1 MTSWLVFKRICGGKV
16 NWETNT
22 NIISGPKGP
31 VFLKD
36 LHMTQNKQSW
46 LLLAGL
52 LATGCTGIESGHSLG
67 TREPI
72 SSFQQQA
79 IAGRQQLIQ
88 TPAVPS
94 LNKLTYQPLNEE
106 NKWIQIGSN
115 NQVFSFE
122 TGKSYLTAFSLP
134 NQSQAIHIK
143 LTVPVDFSLF
153 LPSVMILDEN
163 FATLQVVP
171 SSKFAKVGDDLMAG
185 QNLKGEFTVPVTIG
199 SSRPAYMLIYTTT
212 QDMQST
218 TKINSDVLQRAM
230 QHDRTTDVARF
241 LNSEVPHAATGR
253 LHLTFDY
260 QTDLTAAP
268 SKQYVS
274 PAATTLGSVN
284 PMSEQG
290 YYQRI
295 RDAVAKKEYEKALA
309 LVQAAKK
316 AGFTHAQDVFFAA
329 QQ

>member
-1 MTSWLVFKRICGGKV
+1 MIQS
-16 NWETNT
+16 
-22 NIISGPKGP
+22 
-31 VFLKD
+31 
-36 LHMTQNKQSW
+36 KQSW

-52 LATGCTGIESGHSLG
+52 LATGCTGVESGHSLG
-67 TREPI
+67 ARESI
-72 SSFQQQA
+72 SSFQQQV
-79 IAGRQQLIQ
+79 IVGRQQLIQ
-88 TPAVPS
+88 APAVPT
-94 LNKLTYQPLNEE
+94 LNKLAYQPLNEE

-122 TGKSYLTAFSLP
+122 TGKSYVTAFSLP
-134 NQSQAIHIK
+134 MQSQAIHIK

-171 SSKFAKVGDDLMAG
+171 SSKFANIGDDLMAG
-185 QNLKGEFTVPVTIG
+185 QNLQGEFTIPVNTG

-212 QDMQST
+212 QDMQSS
-218 TKINSDVLQRAM
+218 TKINPDVLQRAM

-260 QTDLTAAP
+260 QTDLIAAQT
-268 SKQYVS
+268 KQYLS
-274 PAATTLGSVN
+274 PVATNLGSVS

>member
-1 MTSWLVFKRICGGKV
+1 
-16 NWETNT
+16 
-22 NIISGPKGP
+22 
-31 VFLKD
+31 
-36 LHMTQNKQSW
+36 MTQSKQSW

-52 LATGCTGIESGHSLG
+52 LATGCTSVEYGHSLEA
-67 TREPI
+67 REPI
-72 SSFQQQA
+72 NSFQQQA
-79 IAGRQQLIQ
+79 IVGRQQLTQ
-88 TPAVPS
+88 APTVPS

-122 TGKSYLTAFSLP
+122 TGKSYVTAFSLP
-134 NQSQAIHIK
+134 TQSQAIHIK
-143 LTVPVDFSLF
+143 LTVPIDFSLF

-171 SSKFAKVGDDLMAG
+171 SSKFANVGDDLMAG
-185 QNLKGEFTVPVTIG
+185 QNLQGEFTIPVNTG

-212 QDMQST
+212 QDMQSS
-218 TKINSDVLQRAM
+218 TKINPDVLQRAM

-253 LHLTFDY
+253 LYLTFDY
-260 QTDLTAAP
+260 QTDLPAAP
-268 SKQYVS
+268 SKQYLS
-274 PAATTLGSVN
+274 PVATNLGSVN

>member
-1 MTSWLVFKRICGGKV
+1 
-16 NWETNT
+16 
-22 NIISGPKGP
+22 
-31 VFLKD
+31 
-36 LHMTQNKQSW
+36 MTQSKQSW

-52 LATGCTGIESGHSLG
+52 LATGCTSVESAHSLVG
-67 TREPI
+67 REPI

-79 IAGRQQLIQ
+79 IVGRQQLTQ
-88 TPAVPS
+88 APAVPTF
-94 LNKLTYQPLNEE
+94 NKLTYQPLNEE
-106 NKWIQIGSN
+106 SKWIQIGSN

-122 TGKSYLTAFSLP
+122 TGKSYVTAFLLP
-134 NQSQAIHIK
+134 TQPQSIHIK

-171 SSKFAKVGDDLMAG
+171 SAKFANVSDNLMAG
-185 QNLKGEFTVPVTIG
+185 QNLQGEFTVPVSIG

-218 TKINSDVLQRAM
+218 TKINPDVLQRAM

-274 PAATTLGSVN
+274 PAATTLGSVS
-284 PMSEQG
+284 PTSEQG

>member
-1 MTSWLVFKRICGGKV
+1 MRQS
-16 NWETNT
+16 
-22 NIISGPKGP
+22 
-31 VFLKD
+31 
-36 LHMTQNKQSW
+36 KQSW

-67 TREPI
+67 AREPI

-88 TPAVPS
+88 APAVPS

-122 TGKSYLTAFSLP
+122 TGKSYVTTFSLP
-134 NQSQAIHIK
+134 MQPQAIHIK
-143 LTVPVDFSLF
+143 LTVPIDFSLF

-163 FATLQVVP
+163 FAMLQVVP
-171 SSKFAKVGDDLMAG
+171 SSTFANTGDDLMAG
-185 QNLKGEFTVPVTIG
+185 QNLQGEFTIPVNIG

-218 TKINSDVLQRAM
+218 TKINPDVLQRAM

-260 QTDLTAAP
+260 QTDLTSAP
-268 SKQYVS
+268 AKQYFS
-274 PAATTLGSVN
+274 PAAANLSSLN
-284 PMSEQG
+284 PTSEAG

-295 RDAVAKKEYEKALA
+295 REAVANKEYEQALS
-309 LVQAAKK
+309 LVREAKK
-316 AGFTHAQDVFFAA
+316 AGFSHAQDVFFAT
-329 QQ
+329 QR

>member
-1 MTSWLVFKRICGGKV
+1 MIQS
-16 NWETNT
+16 
-22 NIISGPKGP
+22 
-31 VFLKD
+31 
-36 LHMTQNKQSW
+36 KQSW

-52 LATGCTGIESGHSLG
+52 LATGCTSVEYGHSLEA
-67 TREPI
+67 REPI
-72 SSFQQQA
+72 NSFQQQD
-79 IAGRQQLIQ
+79 IVGRQQLTQ
-88 TPAVPS
+88 APTVPS

-122 TGKSYLTAFSLP
+122 TGKSYVTAFSLP
-134 NQSQAIHIK
+134 TQSQAIHIK
-143 LTVPVDFSLF
+143 LTVPIDFSLF

-171 SSKFAKVGDDLMAG
+171 SSKFANASDDLMAG
-185 QNLKGEFTVPVTIG
+185 QNLQGEFTIPVNTG

-212 QDMQST
+212 QDMQSS
-218 TKINSDVLQRAM
+218 TKINPDVLQRAM

-260 QTDLTAAP
+260 QPNLTAAP
-268 SKQYVS
+268 SKQYLFPV
-274 PAATTLGSVN
+274 ATNLGSVN

>member
-1 MTSWLVFKRICGGKV
+1 MIQS
-16 NWETNT
+16 
-22 NIISGPKGP
+22 
-31 VFLKD
+31 
-36 LHMTQNKQSW
+36 KQSW
-46 LLLAGL
+46 LLLTGL
-52 LATGCTGIESGHSLG
+52 LATGCTGVESGHSLG
-67 TREPI
+67 ARESI
-72 SSFQQQA
+72 SSFQQQV
-79 IAGRQQLIQ
+79 IVGRQQLIQ
-88 TPAVPS
+88 APAVPT
-94 LNKLTYQPLNEE
+94 LNKLAYQPLNEE
-106 NKWIQIGSN
+106 NKWIQVGSN

-122 TGKSYLTAFSLP
+122 TGKSYVTAFSLP
-134 NQSQAIHIK
+134 MQSQAIHIK

-171 SSKFAKVGDDLMAG
+171 SSKFANAGDDLMAG
-185 QNLKGEFTVPVTIG
+185 QNLQGEFTIPVNTG

-212 QDMQST
+212 QDMQSS
-218 TKINSDVLQRAM
+218 TKINPDVLQRAM

-260 QTDLTAAP
+260 QTDLIAAQT
-268 SKQYVS
+268 KQYLS
-274 PAATTLGSVN
+274 PVATNLGSVN